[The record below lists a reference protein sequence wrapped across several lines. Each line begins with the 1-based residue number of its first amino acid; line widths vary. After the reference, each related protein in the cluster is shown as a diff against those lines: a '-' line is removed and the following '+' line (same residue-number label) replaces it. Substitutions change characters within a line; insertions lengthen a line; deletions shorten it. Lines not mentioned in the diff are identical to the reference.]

1 MMKTVMMTA
10 ASAALLMLSG
20 MASADQALAQKNA
33 CLSCHSVDKKIV
45 GPAFKDVAKRYAG
58 DKTALKKL
66 VAKVKAGGKG
76 AWTKELG
83 AEIPMPPNPQ
93 VSEAD
98 VNKIVA
104 WVLSLK

>member
-58 DKTALKKL
+58 DKALKTS
-66 VAKVKAGGKG
+66 
-76 AWTKELG
+76 WS
-83 AEIPMPPNPQ
+83 PR
-93 VSEAD
+93 
-98 VNKIVA
+98 
-104 WVLSLK
+104 